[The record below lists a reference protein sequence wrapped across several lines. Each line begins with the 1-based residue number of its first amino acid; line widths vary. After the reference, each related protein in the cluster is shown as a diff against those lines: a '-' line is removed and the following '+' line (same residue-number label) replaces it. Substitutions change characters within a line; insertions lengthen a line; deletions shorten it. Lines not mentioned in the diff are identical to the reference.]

1 MDVLEKKYPQKN
13 IRKLI
18 KILTFNKN
26 IVQLVGT
33 GSMLSQWYPADFDF
47 LSVITNKL
55 NDYQTYQEFKKI
67 LNNIN
72 KEPNLYF
79 IELKI
84 QNKNGEKQKIYSID
98 KFDEKFF
105 SDYYD
110 DIKLELIKID
120 LIIFL
125 EGKFKEVSIIY
136 YFDNKP
142 LDINSYIKNLL
153 KDQKEYYDERQYY
166 KSLKRLL
173 VASKYKPVIDK
184 NLIIAI
190 TQLFNSMTGQLY
202 QIKNE
207 LDAGLI
213 YYDKYHDDKLLK
225 LFIDN
230 MGLRGIKI
238 NQLKELSEEYGR
250 IINREGE
257 KFYEL
262 HKLKVGHLPKYNTVK
277 PIY

>member
-1 MDVLEKKYPQKN
+1 MDVLEKKYSQKN
-13 IRKLI
+13 IRKLL
-18 KILTFNKN
+18 KILSFNKN
-26 IVQLVGT
+26 IIQLVGT
-33 GSMLSQWYPADFDF
+33 GSMQSQWYPADFDF
-47 LSVITNKL
+47 LSIIHNKL

-84 QNKNGEKQKIYSID
+84 QNKNGEKHKIYKID
-98 KFDEKFF
+98 EFDENFF
-105 SDYYD
+105 DKNYD

-136 YFDNKP
+136 FFDDKP
-142 LDINSYIKNLL
+142 LDINSYITSLL
-153 KDQKEYYDERQYY
+153 KDQKDFYNEGQFY

-173 VASKYKPVIDK
+173 VATKYMPVIDK
-184 NLIIAI
+184 NLIISI
-190 TQLFNSMTGQLY
+190 TQLFNSMTGKLY

-207 LDAGLI
+207 LDASLI
-213 YYDKYHDDKLLK
+213 YYNKYNNDKLLK

-230 MGLRGIKI
+230 MGLRGIQI
-238 NQLKELSEEYGR
+238 NQLEELSKQYGN
-250 IINREGE
+250 IINREGK

-262 HKLKVGHLPKYNTVK
+262 YKLKVGQLPKYNTVK